1 MLQACSHATLAKVF
15 DPEILL
21 AKGYEARRENLVEEA
36 RDLFAQAVA
45 ESKWIPDLELRAKAL
60 EALGQV
66 ERDLKHPDSAL
77 KHYREA
83 AELHRKHGQMQNLA
97 HCIRHLADI
106 LREQKSLPESETA
119 YSEALAIYRSQPET
133 TPLALANLL
142 RGYAL
147 LRDAAGDE
155 EQALLF
161 WMEASHL
168 YEAAGVAAGVAE
180 CKSQIAF
187 MTGR

>member
-1 MLQACSHATLAKVF
+1 MF

-45 ESKWIPDLELRAKAL
+45 ESKWIPDLALRAKAL

-66 ERDLKHPDSAL
+66 ECELNHPSSAL

-83 AELHRKHGQMQNLA
+83 AEIHREQGHPLA
-97 HCIRHLADI
+97 LAGVIRQIADI
-106 LREQKSLPESETA
+106 QRGQKQVPEAEAA
-119 YSEALAIYRSQPET
+119 YKEALAIYRGQAET
-133 TPLALANLL
+133 APLDQANLL

-147 LRDAAGDE
+147 LRDAAGDQE
-155 EQALLF
+155 EALLF

-168 YEAAGVAAGVAE
+168 FETAGDKAGVAE
-180 CKSQIAF
+180 SKSHIAF